1 MSQKQFTGIDGA
13 LYADGE
19 KVARVSS
26 WTFTASAAALPTT
39 TLGDYAA
46 TAVYGLQS
54 FSGSC
59 TVYYYEKDAGAID
72 GSALMSD
79 VIRTTQT
86 PTEPTHEL
94 ILRYEKGAMVHE
106 VKFKC
111 LLNSVAIGASAGDI
125 VSAQIGFQVTGPLQ
139 TATIA

>member
-1 MSQKQFTGIDGA
+1 MILQF
-13 LYADGE
+13 
-19 KVARVSS
+19 
-26 WTFTASAAALPTT
+26 
-39 TLGDYAA
+39 
-46 TAVYGLQS
+46 TAVYGVQT

-59 TVYYYEKDAGAID
+59 TIYYYEKDGGGID

-79 VIRTTQT
+79 VMRTTQT

-94 ILRYEKGAMVHE
+94 NLRYENGASLHE

-111 LLNSVAIGASAGDI
+111 LLNQVDIAATAGEI
-125 VSAQIGFQVTGPLQ
+125 VTAQITFTVTGPLQ

>member
-1 MSQKQFTGIDGA
+1 MAKQFSGIDGS
-13 LYADGE
+13 LYADGN
-19 KVARVSS
+19 KVGRVSS
-26 WTFTASAAALPTT
+26 WTFAGTAAALPTT

-46 TAVYGLQS
+46 TAIYGIQS

-59 TVYYYEKDAGAID
+59 SVYYYEKDGGSID
-72 GSALMSD
+72 GSGLMSD
-79 VIRTTQT
+79 VMRTTQT

-94 ILRYEKGAMVHE
+94 ILRYANGATTHE

-111 LLNSVAIGASAGDI
+111 LLNSVTIAAAAGEI
-125 VSAQIGFQVTGPLQ
+125 VAAEIAFQATGPLQ

>member
-1 MSQKQFTGIDGA
+1 MAKQFTGIDGA
-13 LYADGE
+13 LYADGN

-26 WTFTASAAALPTT
+26 WSFTASAATLDTT
-39 TLGDYAA
+39 TLGDYAT

-54 FSGSC
+54 FNGSC
-59 TVYYYEKDAGAID
+59 SIFYYEAEGGAID
-72 GSALMSD
+72 GAALMSD

-94 ILRYEKGAMVHE
+94 VLRYENGAKLHE

-111 LLNSVAIGASAGDI
+111 LLN
-125 VSAQIGFQVTGPLQ
+125 PLPSLRQ
-139 TATIA
+139 LAKL

>member
-13 LYADGE
+13 LYADGN
-19 KVARVSS
+19 KVARVSAWS
-26 WTFTASAAALPTT
+26 FAASAAVLPTT

-46 TAVYGLQS
+46 TAVYGVQS
-54 FSGSC
+54 FNGNCSI
-59 TVYYYEKDAGAID
+59 YYYEGDAGAID

-79 VIRTTQT
+79 VLRTTQT

-94 ILRYEKGAMVHE
+94 VLRYENGAAMHE

-111 LLNSVAIGASAGDI
+111 LLNAVNIGATAGEI
-125 VSAQIGFQVTGPLQ
+125 VGAQITYTVTGPLQ

>member
-13 LYADGE
+13 LYADGN
-19 KVARVSS
+19 KVARVSAWS
-26 WTFTASAAALPTT
+26 FSASAAVLPTT

-46 TAVYGLQS
+46 TAIYGIQS
-54 FSGSC
+54 FSGNCS
-59 TVYYYEKDAGAID
+59 VFYYEGDAGAID

-79 VIRTTQT
+79 VMRTTQT

-94 ILRYEKGAMVHE
+94 VLRYENGAATHE

-111 LLNSVAIGASAGDI
+111 LLNQVAIAATAGDI
-125 VSAQIGFQVTGPLQ
+125 VSAQISFTVTGPLQ